1 MIINFQTYSKILKIT
16 IRKAK
21 SNYYHSQFQLF
32 KNDTRKTW
40 TTINELIDKT
50 KKKTE
55 FPRKMSHRWGTHF
68 RQIGNCLVI
77 PPS

>member
-21 SNYYHSQFQLF
+21 SKYYHSQFQLF
-32 KNDTRKTW
+32 KNYMSKTW
-40 TTINELIDKT
+40 TTINELLNKT

-55 FPRKMSHRWGTHF
+55 FPEKFLIAR
-68 RQIGNCLVI
+68 
-77 PPS
+77 